1 MIRYA
6 AAGDHAVISQLL
18 EQAFGRREEA
28 RLVEDLRTNEDAM
41 FELVAEEAGE
51 LVGHI
56 MFSRLWADRD
66 ELYAALAPLAV
77 RPKHQ
82 RKGLG
87 AALVRAGLE
96 SAPQFGAFGVLVLGD
111 PAYYGRFGFSAAAAA
126 QVASP
131 WRGQAA
137 FMALALGEGAFD
149 RPLSVAYPDPFGA

>member
-6 AAGDHAVISQLL
+6 AAGDHAAISELVA
-18 EQAFGRREEA
+18 QAFGRPDEA
-28 RLVEDLRTNEDAM
+28 RLVEGLRTDEDAM
-41 FELVAEEAGE
+41 FELVAEESGE
-51 LVGHI
+51 FVGHI

-77 RPKHQ
+77 RPEHQ

-96 SAPQFGAFGVLVLGD
+96 RAPQFGAFGVLVLGD
-111 PAYYGRFGFSAAAAA
+111 PAYYGRFGFTAATAA
-126 QVASP
+126 QVHGP
-131 WRGQAA
+131 WRGQPA

-149 RPLSVAYPDPFGA
+149 RPMSIAYPNAFGA